1 MDGFLLSAL
10 VALFVLYIIVWMRG
24 DSEMFEGDAAAVTDY
39 KQKVMMIFAKYGKG
53 QPIDISKLD
62 EDTLGNIFKD
72 FLIVFNEYQAKVNGK
87 AVSMADVQKT
97 FPIDFLNEYNAT
109 ISK

>member
-1 MDGFLLSAL
+1 MDGFVISAL
-10 VALFVLYIIVWMRG
+10 VALIVLYIIMWMQGARY
-24 DSEMFEGDAAAVTDY
+24 EMYEVDAAVTDY

-72 FLIVFNEYQAKVNGK
+72 FLIVFNEYQAKTNGK
-87 AVSMADVQKT
+87 PVTMADVQKT

>member
-1 MDGFLLSAL
+1 MDGFIVSAL
-10 VALFVLYIIVWMRG
+10 VALFVLYIILWMQG
-24 DSEMFEGDAAAVTDY
+24 DSEMFEGDAAVTDY

-53 QPIDISKLD
+53 QAIDIAKLD

-72 FLIVFNEYQAKVNGK
+72 FLIVFNEYQSKVNGK